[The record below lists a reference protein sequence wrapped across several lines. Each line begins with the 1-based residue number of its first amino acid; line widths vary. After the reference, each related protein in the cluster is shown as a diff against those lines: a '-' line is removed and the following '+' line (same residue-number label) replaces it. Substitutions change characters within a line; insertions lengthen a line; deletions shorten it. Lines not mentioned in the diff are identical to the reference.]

1 MNEPMN
7 IKNKHEKP
15 TLKDLQDILGAC
27 FEESKAQIILDQIE
41 ELCLIIID
49 HYTHGKQI

>member
-1 MNEPMN
+1 MNELTN
-7 IKNKHEKP
+7 IKKKHEKP
-15 TLKDLQDILGAC
+15 TLKELQEILGKY

-49 HYTHGKQI
+49 HYTHGEQI